1 MERKVL
7 GKIASAKFG
16 KVSDYPFLMGL
27 MLDFSLNGGCG
38 GVGDG
43 EKFTINMS
51 EDCKWTTKEE
61 RRIAIEEQMDAVY
74 KLLNDAKVCT
84 VDQLKNKPVEV
95 TLENNTFKDFRILTE
110 VL

>member
-16 KVSDYPFLMGL
+16 EVSDYPFLMGL
-27 MLDFSLNGGCG
+27 LLDFSLDGGRG

-61 RRIAIEEQMDAVY
+61 RRIAIEEQMDAIY